1 MSQRKRRGA
10 GEGSIAQRPDGRW
23 SGTVSLGWENG
34 KRKRASVY
42 GSTQGEA
49 IDKLRAL
56 RSGVAGGVTLID
68 GRTTTGAYLASW
80 LEGKL
85 DLRPSTRL
93 RYQGCIRDQLAPHLG
108 RIPVAKLSKEHVTQM
123 LVALSKGGSA
133 PRTVAHARGILRGA
147 LNDLIRDGK
156 LTRNAAKDA
165 RTFPVPKRA
174 HISRSPDEV
183 RTVLEAVRGD
193 KIENLVCLAL
203 FSGCREGELLGLRWA
218 NVDIEGR
225 QITINQSLSR
235 ISRQTRLSET
245 KTTESRRTVRLPGPA
260 GAALQAERRRQ
271 LEARLA
277 AGPRWRQ
284 PIADLVF
291 TTETGAPLIG
301 GSVTMRLGRLLA
313 KAGLPHLRFH
323 DLRHIFAAA
332 TLASGVDIV
341 TLSRALGH
349 AKVSTTADI
358 YTDVVPSLREDAA
371 DKLERL
377 WGAI

>member
-1 MSQRKRRGA
+1 M
-10 GEGSIAQRPDGRW
+10 
-23 SGTVSLGWENG
+23 GWENG
-34 KRKRASVY
+34 QRKRASVY
-42 GSTQGEA
+42 GHSQAEA

-56 RSGVAGGVTLID
+56 RGGVAGGVTLID
-68 GRTTTGAYLASW
+68 GRTTTGTYLASW

-93 RYQGCIRDQLAPHLG
+93 RYQGCIRDQLVPHLG

-123 LVALSKGGSA
+123 LVALQKCGLS
-133 PRTVAHARGILRGA
+133 PRTVAHVQAILRAA

-165 RTFPVPKRA
+165 KTYPVPKRA
-174 HISRSPDEV
+174 HVSRSPDEV

-193 KIENLVCLAL
+193 QIENLVCLAL
-203 FSGCREGELLGLRWA
+203 MSGAREGEILGLRWSC
-218 NVDIEGR
+218 VDIEGR
-225 QITINQSLSR
+225 QITISASLSR
-235 ISRQTRLSET
+235 ISCQTRLSET
-245 KTTESRRTVRLPGPA
+245 KTTESQRIVRLPGPA
-260 GAALQAERRRQ
+260 VAALQAERQSQRERQ
-271 LEARLA
+271 LA
-277 AGPRWRQ
+277 AGPRWK
-284 PIADLVF
+284 PTIPGLVF

-301 GSVTMRLGRLLA
+301 CSVTMRLGRTLA

-377 WGAI
+377 WAAN